1 MRMTVRLPRMPPT
14 IQRMYTQR
22 LRRSSG
28 TVLQGSAIDWG
39 VSLPTRK
46 YSIVFSQLLPS
57 QVGLSHNARVR
68 EKMQCPSW
76 TANHSSARGTTDQS
90 GAWEPA
96 SGWQCCDAKSCNL
109 DNMNYADC
117 DSPWTGIC
125 PHRQTLGPGLWL
137 VSARQCWTVI
147 GWVRPLREPRRGVTF
162 ILQELRSPGG
172 LIVRFIAWILQKMR
186 NVKRRWTKELNN
198 WGI

>member
-1 MRMTVRLPRMPPT
+1 
-14 IQRMYTQR
+14 
-22 LRRSSG
+22 
-28 TVLQGSAIDWG
+28 
-39 VSLPTRK
+39 
-46 YSIVFSQLLPS
+46 
-57 QVGLSHNARVR
+57 
-68 EKMQCPSW
+68 MQYPSW
-76 TANHSSARGTTDQS
+76 TANHSLARGTTAQS

-125 PHRQTLGPGLWL
+125 PHRRTLGPGLWL

-147 GWVRPLREPRRGVTF
+147 GWVRTLRELRRGVTF

-186 NVKRRWTKELNN
+186 NVKRRWTKEIKYGAEKKEPSNVTIANISKLRLPPLGSHHLAWPHWSRPNHQVVTRERQN
-198 WGI
+198 